1 MCAEVSHPAV
11 QTSIPGVK
19 LAPVPQGV
27 GSENGS
33 SIQDGIGEW
42 LLESRWSW
50 HPHAQQ
56 TPHHVQRCCAS
67 HCNLEHKKCNCS
79 GGGRVG
85 GTPAPHPSSRLTA
98 DNWIRNSPVHV
109 CSRAGVPNLWTT
121 GQDLLSDEQ
130 QHWIRSKVRN
140 KCNALEPSPNHPP
153 TPGSW
158 KNGLPWNWFLCHEG
172 WGPLLW
178 SEQTPLHS
186 LIRQRTELVWAR
198 LPLVLLAPMTHEQQ
212 GLCMLS
218 H

>member
-1 MCAEVSHPAV
+1 MSSVFSVSYSQGDVCRGLTPSRSDEHSRWETGAS
-11 QTSIPGVK
+11 TSGSGPCTC
-19 LAPVPQGV
+19 
-27 GSENGS
+27 SENGS

-56 TPHHVQRCCAS
+56 TPHHVQRCYAS

-109 CSRAGVPNLWTT
+109 CSRAGAPNLWTT

-140 KCNALEPSPNHPP
+140 KCNAFEPSPNHPP
-153 TPGSW
+153 YS
-158 KNGLPWNWFLCHEG
+158 WFLEKR
-172 WGPLLW
+172 
-178 SEQTPLHS
+178 SS
-186 LIRQRTELVWAR
+186 MKLV
-198 LPLVLLAPMTHEQQ
+198 PVP
-212 GLCMLS
+212 
-218 H
+218 

>member
-1 MCAEVSHPAV
+1 MFSVSYSQGDVCRGLTPSRSDEHSRWETGAS
-11 QTSIPGVK
+11 TSGSGPCTC
-19 LAPVPQGV
+19 
-27 GSENGS
+27 SENGS

-67 HCNLEHKKCNCS
+67 HCNLEHKKCNCC

-109 CSRAGVPNLWTT
+109 CSRAGAPNLWIQVKTSCQMNSSI
-121 GQDLLSDEQ
+121 G
-130 QHWIRSKVRN
+130 
-140 KCNALEPSPNHPP
+140 LEATCAINVMRLNHPQTILP

-158 KNGLPWNWFLCHEG
+158 KNGLP
-172 WGPLLW
+172 
-178 SEQTPLHS
+178 
-186 LIRQRTELVWAR
+186 
-198 LPLVLLAPMTHEQQ
+198 
-212 GLCMLS
+212 
-218 H
+218 